1 MECLVERRTTNFSLS
16 QERLRALAA
25 ELNLAEQR
33 ERQRLA
39 SDLHDYLGQLLAL
52 SRMKLDLAKQYP
64 MEEGLAK
71 IFAELK
77 AVIDKSMTY
86 TRTLITQLSP
96 PVLHEFG
103 LSMALQGLADQLQ
116 ERNLNVVFHSTE
128 IPALP
133 ADQALLLYQ

>member
-1 MECLVERRTTNFSLS
+1 MVEQRTTELS
-16 QERLRALAA
+16 QSQDRLRALAA
-25 ELNLAEQR
+25 ELNLTEQR

-77 AVIDKSMTY
+77 AVTDKSMTY

-96 PVLHEFG
+96 TR
-103 LSMALQGLADQLQ
+103 SA
-116 ERNLNVVFHSTE
+116 
-128 IPALP
+128 
-133 ADQALLLYQ
+133 